1 MCLLVMLKDNPMK
14 KKSNLYSLKNI
25 KSINKLTMIN
35 FFSLK
40 SWFISECG
48 AELLNDESCWLIVDE
63 CLFIL
68 FKFDIVI
75 NDDAVGL
82 FIIFD
87 ICDISTDAD
96 LFVMEVLKF
105 SLNGVCALAIA
116 VWIILDDD
124 KGVSL
129 LTKLKY

>member
-1 MCLLVMLKDNPMK
+1 
-14 KKSNLYSLKNI
+14 
-25 KSINKLTMIN
+25 MIN

-48 AELLNDESCWLIVDE
+48 AELLNDESCWLIFDE

-87 ICDISTDAD
+87 ICDNSTDAD
-96 LFVMEVLKF
+96 LFVIEVLKF